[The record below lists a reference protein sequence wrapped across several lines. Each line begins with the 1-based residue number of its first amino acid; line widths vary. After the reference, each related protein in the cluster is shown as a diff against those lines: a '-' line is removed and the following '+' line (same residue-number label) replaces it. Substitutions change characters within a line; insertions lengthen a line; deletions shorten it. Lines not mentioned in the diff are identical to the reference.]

1 MSDIEPVDDVLQ
13 GFVGDR
19 PPDRAAVG
27 RFVVGL
33 ARSAR
38 AAGAGAVVTGRWLA
52 ELVLEYAPRMPI
64 RDLQTIT
71 AHHNGLTGAAL
82 AADLI
87 RSSSRSSAA
96 VGAATGALVSAG
108 ELAPPSWVVIPFE
121 LAAETVLIALIE
133 IKLIAEL
140 HEVYGHPVQGAAGSR
155 AGALVRAWAERR
167 GVSADLL
174 ATPGGLADALGRG
187 TRNELTRLLRRRL
200 AGRMGRNLSSLAPLL
215 TGAIAGAEINR
226 RATKGL
232 GEAVVR
238 DLADRPTQLALPAG
252 PAASLPSG
260 RDTTGGSD
268 RHQ

>member
-1 MSDIEPVDDVLQ
+1 MSDIEPADDVIQ

-19 PPDRAAVG
+19 SPDRIAVQ
-27 RFVVGL
+27 RFVL
-33 ARSAR
+33 ALGRSAR

-52 ELVLEYAPRMPI
+52 DLVLEYAPRVPI
-64 RDLQTIT
+64 RDLESIR

-87 RSSSRSSAA
+87 RSASRSSAA
-96 VGAATGALVSAG
+96 VGAATGAAVSAG
-108 ELAPPSWVVIPFE
+108 QLAPPSWIVVPFE

-140 HEVYGHPVQGAAGSR
+140 HEVYGHPVQGAVGSR
-155 AGALVRAWAERR
+155 AGSLVRAWAERR

-232 GEAVVR
+232 GESVVR
-238 DLADRPTQLALPAG
+238 DLADRSTQLALPAG
-252 PAASLPSG
+252 PAAALQSPANERGG
-260 RDTTGGSD
+260 RDS
-268 RHQ
+268 HP